1 MENKVAFV
9 IGVLIFVLIA
19 ILGSGCLS
27 TREPT
32 PADLTYL
39 TEQYPP
45 FNYEKDG
52 QLQGIAV
59 ELLEAI
65 TTMIGD
71 GITED
76 EIRLMPWTDGYQTA
90 LDQPNTVLFSAA
102 RLPEREA
109 LFKWVGP
116 IYTGQKVLFARRD
129 RKISIN
135 KSADLANYKI
145 GVITDDSAIPQLLAL
160 GVASDQLV
168 ADSDPMVIITK
179 LEQGELDL
187 WCYGE
192 DAGNYFIKEQTGRYG
207 YFKVVY
213 TLQKYELYYAFNK
226 GTPDTVI
233 ESFQEALDRLQ
244 VREEAG
250 GLSQYER
257 IVARHIPSSG
267 LGYYTYLTEEFPPLN
282 YQEDGELKG
291 VAVDL
296 LDAVFSRLNIG
307 LTRADIRLVPWP
319 GAYQAGLA
327 NNTTVVFS
335 MARVPEREELFR
347 WAGPFV
353 KGDIVLFGPRSRNIT
368 IATPADLKNYRI
380 GAIANT
386 SSIPLL
392 LAQGVDDEQLVLGE
406 SATVLIEQLERGEL
420 DLWSTGELSGRYL
433 INKHAA
439 RPDDIESVYTLHTN
453 EYYFAFSRDTPD
465 TLVNAFQQALEDIRL
480 EKDAQGVS
488 EYERILY
495 RYLEVECVPQTIT
508 EDEVMQLV
516 NFTATAIEADVAGTF
531 AAINAGEYPYKNH
544 VQQGLYVFV
553 YDTNL
558 TMVADADNI
567 KLVGVNCRGKT
578 DVTGKPFRDEIV
590 AGALQNGS
598 GWVEYLYINPV
609 ETGLY
614 LKKTYYQLVQGSDG
628 QQYVVCSGTYKR
640 CGREES

>member
-1 MENKVAFV
+1 MEKKVALV
-9 IGVLIFVLIA
+9 IGVVILVLIA
-19 ILGSGCLS
+19 ITGSGCLS
-27 TREPT
+27 SREPAPT
-32 PADLTYL
+32 DLTYL

-65 TTMIGD
+65 TATMGE

-76 EIRLMPWTDGYQTA
+76 EMRLMPWTDGYQTT
-90 LDQPNTVLFSAA
+90 LNQTNTVLFSTA

-109 LFKWVGP
+109 SFKWVGP
-116 IYTGQKVLFARRD
+116 IYTAQKVLFARRD
-129 RKISIN
+129 REISIHHPE
-135 KSADLANYKI
+135 DLAGYKI
-145 GVITDDSAIPQLLAL
+145 GVITDDAAIPQLLAL
-160 GVASDQLV
+160 GVTSDQLV
-168 ADSDPMVIITK
+168 ADSDPAVIMTK

-192 DAGNYFIKEQTGRYG
+192 DAGNYFANEQTGRYG

-226 GTPDTVI
+226 ETPDTVVG
-233 ESFQEALDRLQ
+233 SFQAALDR
-244 VREEAG
+244 VKAREDAE

-257 IVARHIPSSG
+257 VVARYIPSFG
-267 LGYYTYLTEEFPPLN
+267 LGKYTYLTEEFPPLN
-282 YQEDGELKG
+282 YKEDSELKG

-296 LDAVFSRLNIG
+296 VEAIFTRLNVG
-307 LTRADIRLVPWP
+307 LTRADIRFVPWP
-319 GAYQAGLA
+319 EAYQIGLA

-353 KGDIVLFGPRSRNIT
+353 KGDIVLFGPRSQNIT
-368 IATPADLKNYRI
+368 IVTAADLKNYRI

-392 LAQGVDDEQLVLGE
+392 LAQGVADEQLVLGE

-465 TLVNAFQQALEDIRL
+465 TLVTAFQQALEDIRL

-495 RYLEVECVPQTIT
+495 RYLEVECVAQPLG
-508 EDEVMQLV
+508 DEAIMQLV
-516 NFTATAIEADVAGTF
+516 NLTATAIEADVAGAF
-531 AAINAGEYPYKNH
+531 AAINAGEHPYKNRA
-544 VQQGLYVFV
+544 QQELYVFV
-553 YDTNL
+553 YDTNV

-567 KLVGVNCRGKT
+567 KLVGVNFRGKT

-590 AGALQNGS
+590 AGALRNGS

-614 LKKTYYQLVQGSDG
+614 LKKTYYQLVRGSDG
-628 QQYVVCSGTYKR
+628 QQYVVCSGMYKR
-640 CGREES
+640 CR

>member
-1 MENKVAFV
+1 MENKIALV
-9 IGVLIFVLIA
+9 IGVLMFVLIA
-19 ILGSGCLS
+19 ITGSGCLS

-32 PADLTYL
+32 PTDLTYL

-65 TTMIGD
+65 TATMGN

-76 EIRLMPWTDGYQTA
+76 AIRLTPWTGGYQTA
-90 LDQPNTVLFSAA
+90 LNQTNTVLFSTA
-102 RLPEREA
+102 RLPERETS
-109 LFKWVGP
+109 FKWVGP

-129 RKISIN
+129 REISIN
-135 KSADLANYKI
+135 HPADLAGYTI
-145 GVITDDSAIPQLLAL
+145 GVITDDAAIPQLLAL
-160 GVASDQLV
+160 GVTSDQLL
-168 ADSDPMVIITK
+168 ADPDPVVIMTK

-192 DAGNYFIKEQTGRYG
+192 EAGNYIAEEQTGRYG

-213 TLQKYELYYAFNK
+213 TLQEYKLYYAFNRE
-226 GTPDTVI
+226 TPDTVI
-233 ESFQEALDRLQ
+233 ESFQEALDR
-244 VREEAG
+244 VKAREDAG

-257 IVARHIPSSG
+257 IVARYIPASG
-267 LGYYTYLTEEFPPLN
+267 LGKYTYLTEEFPPLN
-282 YQEDGELKG
+282 YKEGGELKG

-296 LDAVFSRLNIG
+296 LYAIFMRLNVG
-307 LTRADIRLVPWP
+307 LTRADVRFVPWSE
-319 GAYQAGLA
+319 AYQAGRG

-353 KGDIVLFGPRSRNIT
+353 KGDIVLFAPRSRNIT
-368 IATPADLKNYRI
+368 IATAADLKNYRI

-392 LAQGVDDEQLVLGE
+392 LALGVAEEQLVLND
-406 SATVLIEQLERGEL
+406 SAAVLIAQLERGEF
-420 DLWSTGELSGRYL
+420 DLWSTGEFSGRYL
-433 INKHAA
+433 ITKYAA
-439 RPDDIESVYTLHTN
+439 QPDDLERVYTLHTN
-453 EYYFAFSRDTPD
+453 EYYFAFSRDTSD
-465 TLVNAFQQALEDIRL
+465 TLVTAFQQALEDIRL

-495 RYLEVECVPQTIT
+495 RYLEVECVAQPLS
-508 EDEVMQLV
+508 DEAVMQLV
-516 NFTATAIEADVAGTF
+516 NLTATAIETDVHGTF
-531 AAINAGEYPYKNH
+531 QEINLGEDPYKNRTH
-544 VQQGLYVFV
+544 QELYIFV
-553 YDTNL
+553 YDTNV
-558 TMVADADNI
+558 TMVAHADNI
-567 KLVGVNCRGKT
+567 KLVGVNFCGKT

-614 LKKTYYQLVQGSDG
+614 LKKTYYQLVRGSDG
-628 QQYVVCSGTYKR
+628 QQYVICCGIYKR
-640 CGREES
+640 CS

>member
-1 MENKVAFV
+1 MEKKTVLAVSIV
-9 IGVLIFVLIA
+9 ILVLITSTGF
-19 ILGSGCLS
+19 GCLS
-27 TREPT
+27 TREPA
-32 PADLTYL
+32 PRELTYL

-45 FNYEKDG
+45 FNYEQDG

-65 TTMIGD
+65 TATMGD
-71 GITED
+71 EITEE
-76 EIRLMPWTDGYQTA
+76 EIRLISWTDGYQTT
-90 LDQPNTVLFSAA
+90 LNQTNTVLFSTA

-109 LFKWVGP
+109 SFKWVGP
-116 IYTGQKVLFARRD
+116 IYTAEKVLFARRD
-129 RKISIN
+129 REMSIN
-135 KSADLANYKI
+135 QPEDLAGYKI
-145 GVITDDSAIPQLLAL
+145 GVIADDAAIPQLLAL
-160 GVASDQLV
+160 GVTSDQLV
-168 ADSDPMVIITK
+168 TDPDPAVIIAK

-192 DAGNYFIKEQTGRYG
+192 EAGNYFATEQTGRYG

-213 TLQKYELYYAFNK
+213 TLQTYELYYAFNTD
-226 GTPDTVI
+226 TPDTVI
-233 ESFQEALDRLQ
+233 ESFQEALDR
-244 VREEAG
+244 VKAREEAG

-257 IVARHIPSSG
+257 IVARYIPTFG
-267 LGYYTYLTEEFPPLN
+267 LGTYTYLTEEFPPLN
-282 YQEDGELKG
+282 YKEDDELKG

-296 LDAVFSRLNIG
+296 LDAVFTRLNVG

-319 GAYQAGLA
+319 EAYQAGLT
-327 NNTTVVFS
+327 NTTTVVFS

-368 IATPADLKNYRI
+368 IATAADLKNYRI

-392 LAQGVDDEQLVLGE
+392 LAQGVDEEQLVLGE
-406 SATVLIEQLERGEL
+406 SATALIEQLERGEL

-433 INKHAA
+433 IKKHATH
-439 RPDDIESVYTLHTN
+439 PDDFESVYTLHTN
-453 EYYFAFSRDTPD
+453 EYYYAFSRDTPD
-465 TLVNAFQQALEDIRL
+465 TLITAFQQALEDIRL

-495 RYLEVECVPQTIT
+495 RYLEVECVAQPLS
-508 EDEVMQLV
+508 DEVVIQLV
-516 NFTATAIEADVAGTF
+516 NLTATAIETDVQGTF
-531 AAINAGEYPYKNH
+531 LEINLGEDPYKNRTH
-544 VQQGLYVFV
+544 QELYVFV
-553 YDTNL
+553 YDTNV

-590 AGALQNGS
+590 ADALQNGS

-614 LKKTYYQLVQGSDG
+614 RKKTYYQLARGSDG
-628 QQYVVCSGTYKR
+628 QQYVICCGIYKR
-640 CGREES
+640 CR

>member
-1 MENKVAFV
+1 MEIKAALV
-9 IGVLIFVLIA
+9 IVICVLMA
-19 ILGSGCLS
+19 STGSGCLS
-27 TREPT
+27 TRELTPT
-32 PADLTYL
+32 DLTYL

-59 ELLEAI
+59 ELLEEVTAAMGEVI
-65 TTMIGD
+65 TK
-71 GITED
+71 D
-76 EIRLMPWTDGYQTA
+76 EIRLMPWTDSYQTT
-90 LDQPNTVLFSAA
+90 LNQPNTVLFSTA

-109 LFKWVGP
+109 SFKWVGP

-129 RKISIN
+129 REISIN
-135 KSADLANYKI
+135 HPDDLAGYKI
-145 GVITDDSAIPQLLAL
+145 GVITDDAAISQLLAL
-160 GVASDQLV
+160 GVTSDQLV
-168 ADSDPMVIITK
+168 ADLDPAVIITK

-192 DAGNYFIKEQTGRYG
+192 DAGNYFIKELTGRYG

-213 TLQKYELYYAFNK
+213 TLQDYELYYAFNK
-226 GTPDTVI
+226 ETPDTVI
-233 ESFQEALDRLQ
+233 ESFQEALDR
-244 VREEAG
+244 VKAREEAG

-257 IVARHIPSSG
+257 IVARYSPSSG

-282 YQEDGELKG
+282 YNEDDELKG

-296 LDAVFSRLNIG
+296 LDAVFTRLNIR
-307 LTRADIRLVPWP
+307 LTRADIRLVQWP
-319 GAYQAGLA
+319 EAYHAGLA

-335 MARVPEREELFR
+335 MARVPEREELFQ

-353 KGDIVLFGPRSRNIT
+353 KDEIVLFGPRSRNIT

-406 SATVLIEQLERGEL
+406 SATVLIAQLERGEL
-420 DLWSTGELSGRYL
+420 DLWSTGELSGWYL
-433 INKHAA
+433 IAKHAA
-439 RPDDIESVYTLHTN
+439 RPEDIERVYTLHTN

-465 TLVNAFQQALEDIRL
+465 TLVTAFQQALEDIRL

-495 RYLEVECVPQTIT
+495 RYLEVECVPQPLS
-508 EDEVMQLV
+508 EEVVIQLV
-516 NFTATAIEADVAGTF
+516 NLTATAIETDVHGTF
-531 AAINAGEYPYKNH
+531 HEINLGEDPYKNRTH
-544 VQQGLYVFV
+544 QELYIFV
-553 YDTNL
+553 YDTNV

-567 KLVGVNCRGKT
+567 KLVGVTCSGKT

-614 LKKTYYQLVQGSDG
+614 LKKTYYQLIRGSDG
-628 QQYVVCSGTYKR
+628 QQYVICCGVYKR
-640 CGREES
+640 CS